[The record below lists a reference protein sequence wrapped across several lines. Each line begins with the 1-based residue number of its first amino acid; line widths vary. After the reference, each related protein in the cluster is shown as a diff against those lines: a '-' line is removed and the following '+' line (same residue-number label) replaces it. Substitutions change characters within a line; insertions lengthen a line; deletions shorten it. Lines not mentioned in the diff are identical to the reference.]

1 MHDEHKKR
9 REGESKYVAIHLLCT
24 ANSRK
29 MLKISLVE
37 SFYQRNQFH
46 FRDDDRNH
54 PTANVDDHH
63 SKQHTHTER
72 EKKLIVF
79 IVSSN
84 LLMSK
89 IGASKENQIK
99 KVPFSLFKCMWLYRW
114 GSRVCAQ
121 FFFWLCR
128 SSNKRFSE
136 SAWLSLT
143 GATVISIHNF
153 SPFAIVRAFI
163 TILFSSFVICRHV

>member
-1 MHDEHKKR
+1 MAAIYGISRKILSIIPTDKKSKMRKWKMRCMMSKKR

-37 SFYQRNQFH
+37 SFCQRNQFH

-54 PTANVDDHH
+54 PTANTDDHH
-63 SKQHTHTER
+63 SKQHTHRKR

-99 KVPFSLFKCMWLYRW
+99 KVPFSLLKCM
-114 GSRVCAQ
+114 
-121 FFFWLCR
+121 
-128 SSNKRFSE
+128 
-136 SAWLSLT
+136 
-143 GATVISIHNF
+143 
-153 SPFAIVRAFI
+153 
-163 TILFSSFVICRHV
+163 